1 MRPCATSGD
10 VAVTYVRTM
19 QKQIDA
25 ALIRER
31 LLAHLATA
39 FGFLALAL
47 AAVGLYGIVSY
58 KVVQHTREIGI
69 RMALGATRAS
79 VLWTILRET
88 LLMSIVGIALG
99 LAVTLAT
106 HAGGVGVPVR
116 VDSA

>member
-1 MRPCATSGD
+1 
-10 VAVTYVRTM
+10 
-19 QKQIDA
+19 
-25 ALIRER
+25 
-31 LLAHLATA
+31 
-39 FGFLALAL
+39 
-47 AAVGLYGIVSY
+47 
-58 KVVQHTREIGI
+58 
-69 RMALGATRAS
+69 